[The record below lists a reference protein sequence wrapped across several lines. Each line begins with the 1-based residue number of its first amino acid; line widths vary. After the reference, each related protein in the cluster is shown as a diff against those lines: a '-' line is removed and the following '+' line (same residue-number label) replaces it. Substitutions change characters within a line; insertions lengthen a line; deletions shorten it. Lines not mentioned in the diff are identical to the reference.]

1 MERRG
6 ESVSINRCLKKRRGG
21 RFYFFAAPTHTLQRN
36 VGGGGFVGRFFPAIN
51 APPLLLP
58 STLQVQLDKIFPK
71 CGSEKKAISKC
82 AHLSAAVAPVLNE
95 IFLRAR

>member
-6 ESVSINRCLKKRRGG
+6 ESVSINRCLKKRRG
-21 RFYFFAAPTHTLQRN
+21 RFYFFAAPTHTAKQRRRRRR
-36 VGGGGFVGRFFPAIN
+36 VCWQVFSAIN